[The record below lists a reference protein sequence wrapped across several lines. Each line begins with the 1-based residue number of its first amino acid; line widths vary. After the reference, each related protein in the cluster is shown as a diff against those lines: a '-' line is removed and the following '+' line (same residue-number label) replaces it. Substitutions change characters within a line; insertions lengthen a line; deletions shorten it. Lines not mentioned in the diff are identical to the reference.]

1 MAKVSV
7 LGAGMMGSALSKA
20 LLDGGHDVK
29 VLDLDVEKTRPLVEA
44 GATAA
49 STAAEL
55 VEHAEFLIPSL
66 PTYEAFEGFLK
77 ADGIL
82 AALKGKTVLQLSSG
96 SPQSVQ
102 AFSDFIAD
110 TGVSYLEGRIK
121 NYPKDVA
128 TAKSKIIFSGD
139 EETFRR
145 SKPVLSA
152 LAARLEFIGPNL
164 VAASALD
171 EAVVTASYGQFWS
184 LALAGQFVQ
193 AHGVSPMI
201 LLELLRETTPV
212 NLDDVGEVGYP
223 DLISGEHRENSG
235 TAPLPVWIS
244 AAEETIKAV
253 RAAGL
258 DTSILESIQ
267 GLLTAAVDKGLGKSG
282 IMAISEVL
290 KK

>member
-7 LGAGMMGSALSKA
+7 LGAGMMGSALSRA

-29 VLDLDVEKTRPLVEA
+29 VLDLDVEKTKPLVEA

-49 STAAEL
+49 STAMEL

-66 PTYEAFEGFLK
+66 PSYGAFEGFLK

-82 AALKGKTVLQLSSG
+82 AALKGKTVIQLSSG

-102 AFSDFIAD
+102 DFSDFIAD
-110 TGVSYLEGRIK
+110 TGVDYLEGRIK
-121 NYPKDVA
+121 NYPKDIG
-128 TAKSKIIFSGD
+128 TAESKIIFSGD
-139 EETFRR
+139 ESIFLR
-145 SKPVLSA
+145 SKLMLSA
-152 LAARLEFIGPNL
+152 LAARLEYLGTQL
-164 VAASALD
+164 VAASVLD

-193 AHGVSPMI
+193 AHGVSPMA
-201 LLELLRETTPV
+201 LLELLKETTLL
-212 NLDDVGEVGYP
+212 NLGDVEAVGYP
-223 DLISGEHRENSG
+223 DLIRGEYRENDG
-235 TAPLPVWIS
+235 TAPLPVWMS

-258 DTSILESIQ
+258 DTSVLESIQ
-267 GLLTAAVDKGLGKSG
+267 GLLTAAVDKGLGNSG
-282 IMAISEVL
+282 IMAIADVL